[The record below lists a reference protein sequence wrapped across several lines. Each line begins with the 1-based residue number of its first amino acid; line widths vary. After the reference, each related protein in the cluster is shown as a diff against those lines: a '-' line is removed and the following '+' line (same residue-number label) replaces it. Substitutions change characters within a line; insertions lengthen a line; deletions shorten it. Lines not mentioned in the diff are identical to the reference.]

1 MLNYRSLIAE
11 ADRTL
16 EVLTAN
22 NGAFP
27 GQMFRGSD
35 RPDTGLP
42 PAREEMP
49 GEGGTG
55 ALFGTRRGGDRELAY
70 QSRYYSVWFAPE
82 GTVSRIDLEHLV
94 SLTEEEALAQAES
107 VFASGKE
114 KGFAG
119 EYRYCRATGEEETLL
134 VFLNCER
141 EFSTFRD
148 FLYASLGIS
157 LAGTVAV
164 FLLLLAVSGRIVR
177 PVAESYAK

>member
-1 MLNYRSLIAE
+1 MIGKLRRKFIIAAIISVFLVLGVLIGSINVLNYRSLIAD

-22 NGAFP
+22 NGSFP

-35 RPDTGLP
+35 RPDTGSP

-70 QSRYYSVWFAPE
+70 QSRYYSVWFALD

-107 VFASGKE
+107 VFASGKA

-119 EYRYCRATGEEETLL
+119 EYR
-134 VFLNCER
+134 
-141 EFSTFRD
+141 
-148 FLYASLGIS
+148 
-157 LAGTVAV
+157 
-164 FLLLLAVSGRIVR
+164 
-177 PVAESYAK
+177 